1 MLSLREDVLRVQ
13 TAEVQHIL
21 KQHMNR
27 AVDKANHQR
36 VNIRRQELLKDAFRQ
51 FKHTSFD
58 ATKMLRITFLG
69 ESAVDGGGPRR
80 EFFRLLLADLFTLSG
95 LFVGYPCSVTAAHNV
110 VSLENGDYAIVA
122 KVVSNK
128 HCARRP
134 CTSLLFSCNCR
145 LYCVR

>member
-51 FKHTSFD
+51 FKRTSFD

-80 EFFRLLLADLFTLSG
+80 EFFACSWLTFLRCLACLWGIPVLLLQLIMS
-95 LFVGYPCSVTAAHNV
+95 YH
-110 VSLENGDYAIVA
+110 
-122 KVVSNK
+122 
-128 HCARRP
+128 
-134 CTSLLFSCNCR
+134 
-145 LYCVR
+145 